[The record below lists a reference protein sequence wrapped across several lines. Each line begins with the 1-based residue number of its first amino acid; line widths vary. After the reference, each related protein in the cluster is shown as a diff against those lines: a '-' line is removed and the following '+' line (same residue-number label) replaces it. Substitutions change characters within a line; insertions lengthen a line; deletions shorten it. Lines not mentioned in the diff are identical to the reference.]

1 MSNFRDRRS
10 LWRARFARVMT
21 AEITPNFMEGP
32 EKLASQRLRRRAVAQ
47 AASALEG
54 DDVGSL
60 ERLLMQMDLSR
71 LG

>member
-1 MSNFRDRRS
+1 MVDAS
-10 LWRARFARVMT
+10 LPEA
-21 AEITPNFMEGP
+21 IGP

-54 DDVGSL
+54 DDVGSF
-60 ERLLMQMDLSR
+60 ERLLMQIHLSR